1 MAYGDLK
8 VRNLI
13 WNTGSGDNT
22 IVLSTLA
29 TQSYVT
35 TNFAPKN
42 APTFTGTINGAD
54 LILSGNLTVNGTQTI
69 INTQTLDVEDKQI
82 EIGKVSSPSD
92 TTADQGGWKLKGA
105 TDKTFLW
112 VNATDAWTSSEHIH
126 LGDTKKLL
134 IGSDSDLRI
143 WHDGSHGYLD
153 NETGWL
159 YVGSDNYIFQNKEF
173 NETHARFLHDGAV
186 ELFHNN
192 VKTLATQAN
201 GITVLGP
208 EGGSAQ
214 INLYSDEGDDNADL
228 WRIDNKNDGI
238 LAIEDYSGGSWVT
251 RFRVKQDG
259 KVQIPNDTGKYE
271 CGSSGDLSF
280 YHDGNHS
287 RITNNTGQ
295 LHIKNVS
302 TYSYFDTDG
311 LYVRSSNGSQG
322 IISANLTSVDLYY
335 SGTKRFETTSS
346 GINVTGAITVNGNA
360 LSSAPTVDLVADG
373 AIAANK
379 PVAVQSDGKI
389 KEIKE
394 VISVLG
400 TPVKHSIDWDP
411 SSRSQYVDAVYV
423 PDEQVVVMVFNND
436 NNYDYGYVTVFS
448 CDSSGNVTRGNTI
461 GLNNAQSTQATSW
474 HRVTWDSTAKRI
486 VCSYKQGGPFS
497 SSSQPRFDTFTVSGL
512 TLTRTAYQRQIH
524 YGTNTNSYHWLGYD
538 PDTQFFIFAVKYDQ
552 SNYAYKGYLNRFKID
567 SSNSMTD
574 FSTSGGRYGPDGDYG
589 VSNET
594 EVDYPAHVMGSNS
607 MIYTIYR
614 STDNSNKGFVCV
626 KQIQSNGSWYLTK
639 APRVEIESSTVDSG
653 MAIGYDPDTNKCLAV
668 WSLMSGAVKCCVVS
682 VSGTGTN
689 ATLSKG
695 TTITLSNYGLWQ
707 SCEYDKT
714 INKMVVKY
722 QNGSQYPCI
731 RYVTI
736 SGTTATAGNELV
748 LYNTAGTNAGDL
760 VDHGV
765 YSLAHFENVGKMTGW
780 FAADSNRTLE
790 NVPFYG
796 GTAVTTLSSGY
807 IGISSAAIND
817 TATGSIAVTGNT
829 NASLSGLTAGA
840 KHYVQK
846 DGSFKTT
853 PEPTLTVEA
862 GIALSSTKL
871 LIKG

>member
-22 IVLSTLA
+22 VVLSTLA

-35 TNFAPKN
+35 TNFAPKAN
-42 APTFTGTINGAD
+42 PTFTGTVTVPTAPASDVSTKAASTAFVDAYYATKASPTFTGSPTVPGYAALAGAAFTGAVTGTD
-54 LILSGNLTVNGTQTI
+54 LTLSGNLVVNGTTTT
-69 INTQTLDVEDKQI
+69 INTQTLDVEDI
-82 EIGKVSSPSD
+82 NITLGKVSTPSD
-92 TTADQGGWKLKGA
+92 TTANNGGITLKGSN
-105 TDKTFLW
+105 DKTFNWL
-112 VNATDAWTSSEHIH
+112 NATDAWTSSEHIEIVSGKAFRVNGNNVLNQTT
-126 LGDTKKLL
+126 LGSTVVSSSLTSLGTLTGLTVAGDMT
-134 IGSDSDLRI
+134 
-143 WHDGSHGYLD
+143 LD
-153 NETGWL
+153 NGTNAGKDITWDESANSL
-159 YVGSDNYIFQNKEF
+159 IFA
-173 NETHARFLHDGAV
+173 NEVKAQFGQTT
-186 ELFHNN
+186 LFHNSTDLY
-192 VKTLATQAN
+192 VQN
-201 GITVLGP
+201 GVGDIRLEPKSGEP
-208 EGGSAQ
+208 GLWLHRDGSVE
-214 INLYSDEGDDNADL
+214 LY
-228 WRIDNKNDGI
+228 
-238 LAIEDYSGGSWVT
+238 
-251 RFRVKQDG
+251 
-259 KVQIPNDTGKYE
+259 
-271 CGSSGDLSF
+271 
-280 YHDGNHS
+280 DGNAA
-287 RITNNTGQ
+287 GVAV
-295 LHIKNVS
+295 K
-302 TYSYFDTDG
+302 
-311 LYVRSSNGSQG
+311 
-322 IISANLTSVDLYY
+322 
-335 SGTKRFETTSS
+335 KFETTAT
-346 GINVTGAITVNGNA
+346 GVNVTGQITVNGSP

-394 VISVLG
+394 TISVLG
-400 TPVKHSIDWDP
+400 TPVKHGIDWDP

-448 CDSSGNVTRGNTI
+448 CNSSGTVTRGNSI
-461 GLNNAQSTQATSW
+461 QLNNSQSTQATSW

-486 VCSYKQGGPFS
+486 VCSYKQGGPFA
-497 SSSQPRFDTFTVSGL
+497 SSSQPRYDTFTVSGL
-512 TLTRTAYQRQIH
+512 TLTRTAYQQQIH
-524 YGTNTNSYHWLGYD
+524 YGSNTNSYHWLGYD

-552 SNYAYKGYLNRFKID
+552 SNYAYKGYLMRFKID
-567 SSNSMTD
+567 SSNAKTD

-589 VSNET
+589 VSSET

-614 STDNSNKGFVCV
+614 STNNSNKGFVCV
-626 KQIQSNGSWYLTK
+626 KQIQSNGSWYLTT
-639 APRVEIESSTVDSG
+639 APRVEIESSQVDSG

-695 TTITLSNYGLWQ
+695 TTITLSSYGLWQ

-722 QNGSQYPCI
+722 QNGSQFPCI

-736 SGTTATAGNELV
+736 SGTTAIAGNELV

-796 GTAVTTLSSGY
+796 GTAVSTLSNGY

-817 TATGSIAVTGNT
+817 TATGTIAVTGNT
-829 NASLSGLTAGA
+829 NASQSGLTAGA

-846 DGSFKTT
+846 DGSLKTT

-871 LIKG
+871 LIK